1 MMLHANAPLSPK
13 GRLVLCRR
21 VEEEGWTL
29 RAAAE
34 AAGLSVR
41 SAGKWRAR
49 YRCEGEAGLCDRP
62 SAPRSIPHR
71 TPDDRGEAIAALRRL
86 RMTGAEIAECL
97 GMALSTVSAILVR
110 IGLGKLASG
119 AARAA

>member
-41 SAGKWRAR
+41 SAGKV
-49 YRCEGEAGLCDRP
+49 AG
-62 SAPRSIPHR
+62 
-71 TPDDRGEAIAALRRL
+71 
-86 RMTGAEIAECL
+86 
-97 GMALSTVSAILVR
+97 ALSLRGGGWAV
-110 IGLGKLASG
+110 
-119 AARAA
+119 